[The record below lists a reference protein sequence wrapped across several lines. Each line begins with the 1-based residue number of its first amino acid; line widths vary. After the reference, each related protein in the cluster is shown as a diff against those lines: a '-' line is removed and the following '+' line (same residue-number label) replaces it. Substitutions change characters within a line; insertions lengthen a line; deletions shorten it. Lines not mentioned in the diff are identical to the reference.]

1 MNLCLNHNLLPLL
14 LCTNNKQKQT
24 EWLLQIGEQAMFSC
38 SSTTGTCSLFASI
51 ISYIQLQPWLS
62 HYHYAASLGSF
73 IKANGLAL
81 ATYTQLCSC
90 LQPGHKNRGIL
101 HDTTMLLLMNKS
113 RRDLNSKMHC
123 HFMQKLFESQSKQ

>member
-1 MNLCLNHNLLPLL
+1 MWTFENKAEEVCFINIFLCSVCSTQMNLCLNHNLLPLL

-62 HYHYAASLGSF
+62 HYHYAALLGSF

-90 LQPGHKNRGIL
+90 LQPGHKTGASCTIL
-101 HDTTMLLLMNKS
+101 Q
-113 RRDLNSKMHC
+113 C
-123 HFMQKLFESQSKQ
+123 YY